1 MTKQEA
7 ALRDSFTNVFSEEI
21 VKVNFVALQEEA
33 ELRAQNAFRSANAF
47 DEATPWDAIAPKD
60 SASIAAYEA
69 QKAEA
74 SQALKAELL
83 ADSANQAKVQ
93 SATEKAI
100 AQVTAYNSL
109 NVEQANSIREGY
121 ARSYKDSVRD
131 IEDNMFLIWNYKKVE
146 AQSINL
152 GLDLQGGL
160 AVTLVIDQANA
171 LTKLATP
178 TKQNEIEKSS
188 RRLMRNSKRV
198 MKWTTSLYSKRS
210 LRNLPTSLWVASL
223 TQSA

>member
-1 MTKQEA
+1 M
-7 ALRDSFTNVFSEEI
+7 
-21 VKVNFVALQEEA
+21 
-33 ELRAQNAFRSANAF
+33 
-47 DEATPWDAIAPKD
+47 
-60 SASIAAYEA
+60 
-69 QKAEA
+69 
-74 SQALKAELL
+74 
-83 ADSANQAKVQ
+83 Q

-178 TKQNEIEKSS
+178 TKQNEIREIVKKTDAEFKAGNEVDYLSVFQKVFEES
-188 RRLMRNSKRV
+188 TDEPMGSFFNTERLSTISNSNYC
-198 MKWTTSLYSKRS
+198 LCDEH
-210 LRNLPTSLWVASL
+210 LA
-223 TQSA
+223 